1 MSHIEARDLEG
12 RIAGEVLTVV
22 GWSADGWFGRALVG
36 LISRSVRRFAEV
48 AATCDRLVA
57 KEGFVAAGRWTLLQ
71 LASSLRVEQAEH
83 VPVAG
88 PVLIVCN
95 HPGSVDALALVASS
109 GRDDLKILAWPMPF
123 LQYLPNVS
131 RHLVFAS
138 EEKTRRA
145 GAAREGIRH
154 LAGGGALLLFARGQ
168 PEPDPA
174 TMSGAEAELR
184 HWSRSIELFL
194 RAVPH
199 TTVVP
204 AIVGGVLAPRFVHHP
219 LTWVRRGRLQR
230 QRMAIVL
237 QFIHQ
242 MWGKRIPLVPR
253 VTFGEPL
260 SGEALLADPVPA
272 IIASARE
279 LLTRHT
285 LAIPLSLGRN
295 RFVRASP
302 DGGPTAGCSHPTA

>member
-1 MSHIEARDLEG
+1 MSNVEARELER

-22 GWSADGWFGRALVG
+22 GWSADGPFGRALVKI
-36 LISRSVRRFAEV
+36 ISRSVRRFAEV

-57 KEGFVAAGRWTLLQ
+57 EEGFVAAGRWTLLQ
-71 LASSLRVEQAEH
+71 FASDLRVEGAEH
-83 VPVAG
+83 VPASG

-109 GRDDLKILAWPMPF
+109 GRDDLRVVAWPMPF
-123 LQYLPNVS
+123 LQYLPHLS
-131 RHLVFAS
+131 RHLIYVS
-138 EEKTRRA
+138 DEKTRRA

-154 LAGGGALLLFARGQ
+154 LGGGGALLLFARGQ

-174 TMSGAEAELR
+174 TMRGAEAELR

-194 RAVPH
+194 RAVPQ

-204 AIVGGVLAPRFVHHP
+204 AIVGGVLAPRFVHH
-219 LTWVRRGRLQR
+219 LATRVRRGRLQR

-242 MWGKRIPLVPR
+242 MRGKRIPLVPR

-260 SGEALLADPVPA
+260 SGRVLLDDPLAA
-272 IIASARE
+272 ITASARD
-279 LLTRHT
+279 L
-285 LAIPLSLGRN
+285 LGRH
-295 RFVRASP
+295 RDS
-302 DGGPTAGCSHPTA
+302 

>member
-1 MSHIEARDLEG
+1 MSHIEARELEG

-22 GWSADGWFGRALVG
+22 GWSADGWFGRALAG

-57 KEGFVAAGRWTLLQ
+57 EEGFVAAGRWTLLQ
-71 LASSLRVEQAEH
+71 LASCLRVEQAEH

-109 GRDDLKILAWPMPF
+109 GRDDLKIVAWPMPF

-131 RHLVFAS
+131 RHLIFAS
-138 EEKTRRA
+138 EGKARRA
-145 GAAREGIRH
+145 RAAREGIRH
-154 LAGGGALLLFARGQ
+154 LQEGGALLLFARGQ

-174 TMSGAEAELR
+174 TMSGAEAELSQ
-184 HWSRSIELFL
+184 WSRSMEIFL
-194 RAVPH
+194 RSVSH
-199 TTVVP
+199 TMVVP
-204 AIVGGVLAPRFVHHP
+204 AIVSGVLARRYVRHP
-219 LTWVRRGRLQR
+219 LTWVRRGRLER
-230 QRMAIVL
+230 QRMAMVL
-237 QFIHQ
+237 QFVQQ
-242 MWGKRIPLVPR
+242 MRGKRIPLVPR

-260 SGEALLADPVPA
+260 SREALLADPVPA

-279 LLTRHT
+279 LLAWHRATGR
-285 LAIPLSLGRN
+285 SL
-295 RFVRASP
+295 
-302 DGGPTAGCSHPTA
+302 